1 MPIRRGDGNEQKPKE
16 TFQTEN
22 HEETKRMRSA
32 SIIAIANQKGGV
44 AKTTTCMNLGVGLA
58 SLGKKVLLVDCD
70 PQASLTIALGH
81 SNPDELP
88 VTLSTL
94 MAEELSGAD
103 HEPGRGIL
111 HHAEGVDLIPANI
124 ALSGMELSLVNNMSR
139 EKTLRRVLSHFR
151 SEYDRIL
158 IDCSPSLNLLT
169 VNALAA
175 ADRVIIPVQPQ
186 LLSALGI
193 RLLMQSIRD
202 IQQNEVNTKLQID
215 GILLTMVDV
224 RTNNARDIAD
234 AIREAYGSRVTVF
247 KTTIPRSVRIAE
259 ASETGKSIFSYDP
272 KGKVSEAYREFTK
285 EVMRLEIGRQKSQ
298 LDLIR

>member
-1 MPIRRGDGNEQKPKE
+1 MTATNR
-16 TFQTEN
+16 
-22 HEETKRMRSA
+22 
-32 SIIAIANQKGGV
+32 NQ
-44 AKTTTCMNLGVGLA
+44 TTTCINLGVGLA
-58 SLGKKVLLVDCD
+58 SLGKKVLLIDCD
-70 PQASLTIALGH
+70 PQASLTIALGN
-81 SNPDELP
+81 SNPDELQ
-88 VTLSTL
+88 VTISTL

-103 HEPGRGIL
+103 CDFRRGIL

-139 EKTLRRVLSHFR
+139 EKTLKRVFSHFR

-193 RLLMQSIRD
+193 RLLLQSIRD
-202 IQQNEVNTKLQID
+202 IQRNEVNTKLQID
-215 GILLTMVDV
+215 GILLTMVDA
-224 RTNNARDIAD
+224 RTNNAREIAD
-234 AIREAYGSRVTVF
+234 AIREAYGSRITVF

-272 KGKVSEAYREFTK
+272 KGKASEAYREFAK
-285 EVMRLEIGRQKSQ
+285 EVMHLEIGRQKSQ

>member
-1 MPIRRGDGNEQKPKE
+1 
-16 TFQTEN
+16 
-22 HEETKRMRSA
+22 MRSA

-70 PQASLTIALGH
+70 PQASLTIALGNP
-81 SNPDELP
+81 NPDELP

-94 MAEELSGAD
+94 MAEELTGAD
-103 HEPGRGIL
+103 CVSERGIL
-111 HHAEGVDLIPANI
+111 HHTEGVDLIPANI

-139 EKTLRRVLSHFR
+139 EKTLKRVLSHFR

-158 IDCSPSLNLLT
+158 IDCNPSLNLLT

-202 IQQNEVNTKLQID
+202 IQRNEVNTKLQID
-215 GILLTMVDV
+215 GILLTMVDA
-224 RTNNARDIAD
+224 RTNNAREIAD
-234 AIREAYGSRVTVF
+234 AIREAYGSRVNVF

-259 ASETGKSIFSYDP
+259 ANETGKSIFSYDP
-272 KGKVSEAYREFTK
+272 KGKAAEAYREFAK
-285 EVMRLEIGRQKSQ
+285 EVTSLEIGRQKSQ